1 MTGGSGTGGPV
12 TSGSVGG
19 VSDTGARVTS
29 ARVGGGSGPG
39 GSRRRAVI
47 TGVGVVAPSGI
58 GAEAHWKC
66 VLAGQSRIGRI
77 TLFDPE
83 RYPSQLAGEVAEFD
97 ALHHAD
103 NRQVVQT
110 DRWTHLG
117 FAATRLA
124 LADAGLPEL
133 ADDPYGYA
141 VTLASSSGGNLFGQR
156 ELQRLWR
163 GPARTVGAYQSI
175 AWFYAASVGQL
186 SIRHQFKGPCGVLA
200 AESAGGLDS
209 LAHAA
214 RMIRRGTPV
223 VLAGGTECAL
233 SPYALTCQLRGGLV
247 SACPDPARAYRPF
260 DVAASGYVPG
270 EGGAVFVVEDL
281 DHALARGAD
290 SVYAE
295 LVGWGASHDARHTD
309 QFGALEGDA
318 GAGDGD
324 DVTRAATRAE
334 ADGAQYAR
342 AIRLALSRADVAP
355 AEVDVVFPDALGV
368 PRYDRSEAA
377 ALRAAF
383 GDRPPPVTTQK
394 PLTGRAHQG
403 GSALD
408 VATALLA
415 MRHRMLPA
423 TAGLDRPAPGCALDF
438 VRESRPAPLDV
449 ALVAAR
455 GFDGFNSAVVV
466 RRGPVEVSA

>member
-1 MTGGSGTGGPV
+1 V
-12 TSGSVGG
+12 T
-19 VSDTGARVTS
+19 A
-29 ARVGGGSGPG
+29 
-39 GSRRRAVI
+39 RAVI
-47 TGVGVVAPSGI
+47 TGIGVVAPSGI
-58 GAEAHWKC
+58 GADAHWKC
-66 VLAGQSRIGRI
+66 VLAGQNRIGRI
-77 TLFDPE
+77 TLFDPD
-83 RYPSQLAGEVAEFD
+83 RYPSQLAGEVADFD

-200 AESAGGLDS
+200 AETAGGLDS

-233 SPYALTCQLRGGLV
+233 SPYALTCQLRNGLL
-247 SACPDPARAYRPF
+247 SSCPEPERAYRPF

-270 EGGAVFVVEDL
+270 EGGAIFVVEDL

-290 SVYAE
+290 TIYAE
-295 LVGWGASHDARHTD
+295 VAGWGASHDARHTD
-309 QFGALEGDA
+309 RP
-318 GAGDGD
+318 GDGD
-324 DVTRAATRAE
+324 APGTVGGIGGGVE
-334 ADGAQYAR
+334 VDGAQYAR
-342 AIRLALSRADVAP
+342 AIRLALERAHVDP
-355 AEVDVVFPDALGV
+355 AKVDVIFPDALGV

-377 ALRAAF
+377 ALRTVF
-383 GDRPPPVTTQK
+383 GQRPPPVTTQK

-403 GSALD
+403 GAALD

-415 MRHRMLPA
+415 MRHGTLPP
-423 TAGLDRPAPGCALDF
+423 TAGLDRPAPGCELDF
-438 VRESRPAPLDV
+438 VRELLPRQVDV
-449 ALVAAR
+449 ALVCAR
-455 GFDGFNSAVVV
+455 GFDGFNSAVAL
-466 RRGPVEVSA
+466 RRGPVEGSG

>member
-1 MTGGSGTGGPV
+1 MT
-12 TSGSVGG
+12 
-19 VSDTGARVTS
+19 A
-29 ARVGGGSGPG
+29 
-39 GSRRRAVI
+39 RAVI
-47 TGVGVVAPSGI
+47 TGIGVVAPSGI
-58 GAEAHWKC
+58 GADAHWKC
-66 VLAGQSRIGRI
+66 VLAGQNRIGRI
-77 TLFDPE
+77 TLFDPD
-83 RYPSQLAGEVAEFD
+83 RYPGQLAGEVADFD
-97 ALHHAD
+97 ALHYAD

-124 LADAGLPEL
+124 LADAALPEV

-175 AWFYAASVGQL
+175 AWFYAASVGQI

-200 AESAGGLDS
+200 AEAAGGLDS

-223 VLAGGTECAL
+223 VLAGGTECPL
-233 SPYALTCQLRGGLV
+233 SPYALTCQLRSGLL
-247 SACPDPARAYRPF
+247 SACPEPDRAYRPF

-290 SVYAE
+290 TIYAE
-295 LVGWGASHDARHTD
+295 VAGWGASHDARHTD
-309 QFGALEGDA
+309 QPA
-318 GAGDGD
+318 GAGPLDGG
-324 DVTRAATRAE
+324 DV
-334 ADGAQYAR
+334 DGTQYAR
-342 AIRLALSRADVAP
+342 AIRLALTRAQIDP

-377 ALRAAF
+377 ALRTVF
-383 GDRPPPVTTQK
+383 GQQPPPVTTQK

-415 MRHRMLPA
+415 MRHGTLPP
-423 TAGLDRPAPGCALDF
+423 TAGPDRPAPGCELDF
-438 VRESRPAPLDV
+438 VRESGPRRVDV
-449 ALVAAR
+449 ALVCAR
-455 GFDGFNSAVVV
+455 GFDGFNSAVAL
-466 RRGPVEVSA
+466 RRGPVEVSRWRRV